1 MLSKTKLMM
10 ILSGVVAL
18 IPVAIY
24 LFLYSKMPDR
34 VPIHYDGNMSDS
46 FVSKSSLEVI
56 LQSGLGCLG
65 FIIMKFLQF
74 LLQKAFIQSSNE
86 PSAALSR
93 IWNIA
98 ILVVTVVFAG
108 ISSYTFIRMV

>member
-1 MLSKTKLMM
+1 MLSKNKLMM
-10 ILSGVVAL
+10 ILSGVVSL

-34 VPIHYDGNMSDS
+34 VPIHYDGNIADR

-65 FIIMKFLQF
+65 FMIMKLLQF

-86 PSAALSR
+86 PSAALSK
-93 IWNIA
+93 IWSIA
-98 ILVVTVVFAG
+98 TLVVTVVFAG